1 MIPLAVG
8 AQSLVDRRPD
18 DRAYDWRQRSMEGL
32 ANGGTVWAAGA
43 IPAGG
48 FFKTLAAQQV
58 PFVAGPY
65 LTTPFVANRFPTAKE
80 TGQQAALGLAMPLAH
95 KLMGG
100 GLAELQ
106 PQALPEPQ
114 ARQVSSG
121 ASPRQQDLGTDAPV
135 YANPPIPDSS
145 KEIALNIAQRLGF
158 GSLPSRRDALKLI
171 AAHPD
176 TAPNVRAALHAIL
189 NGEIQPRGAPEF
201 SINRGG
207 LSGANLSDPTTA
219 VVRTSPEMIEALK
232 SRGVAGDDK
241 SIMLRGPKGSE
252 GEPDREASVTRK
264 ERPGENDA
272 EYQPL
277 AGHPSDP
284 NVRGGPGNYRGRFNA
299 ALAADGQ
306 PRLPDDWDTHHT
318 RPQQLEDV
326 DSPNRHLVEGI
337 DRHHPSQL
345 RGVPGYRQPGTV
357 RVTEP
362 SGRARTTNPHAEM
375 DYEIEQFLKTEPTRT
390 EFEQFLKY
398 MDWRWGHVFW
408 ERGAGR

>member
-1 MIPLAVG
+1 
-8 AQSLVDRRPD
+8 
-18 DRAYDWRQRSMEGL
+18 MEGL
-32 ANGGTVWAAGA
+32 ANGGTVWAAGG

-58 PFVAGPY
+58 PFAAGPY
-65 LTTPFVANRFPTAKE
+65 LTTPFVANRFPTARE

-95 KLMGG
+95 RAMARGLGELPPRE
-100 GLAELQ
+100 LAEGDAN
-106 PQALPEPQ
+106 QAFS
-114 ARQVSSG
+114 AANTNRQGSG
-121 ASPRQQDLGTDAPV
+121 TAALA
-135 YANPPIPDSS
+135 YADSQIPDSA

-158 GSLPSRRDALKLI
+158 GDLPGRRDALKLI
-171 AAHPD
+171 ATHPD

-189 NGEIQPRGAPEF
+189 NGEIQPRGALEF

-207 LSGANLSDPTTA
+207 FSGANHLDPIKV
-219 VVRTSPEMIEALK
+219 VVRTSPEMKEALM
-232 SRGVAGDDK
+232 SRGVAGDNT

-252 GEPDREASVTRK
+252 AEPDSEPSVPRK
-264 ERPGENDA
+264 EGPGENDA

-277 AGHPSDP
+277 TGHPSDP

-306 PRLPDDWDTHHT
+306 PRLPADWDAHHT
-318 RPQQLEDV
+318 RPQQLEDA
-326 DSPNRHLVEGI
+326 DSPNRRLVEGI

-362 SGRARTTNPHAEM
+362 SGRIRTTNPHAEM

-390 EFEQFLKY
+390 EFERFLKY
-398 MDWRWGHVFW
+398 IDWRWGHVFW